1 VSAPDDRDR
10 IPDDD
15 LERAADVVSLYRRTM
30 TDDFAG
36 ECEGFANA
44 LSVLHW
50 AQGARGLADAA
61 RATSAELVEVCRR
74 MMMMDQRRY
83 RSALATALRLAAA
96 DQRNARSALPLARES
111 AALFGAAAEIDPG
124 ERVYLMDSLVL
135 LSGLQA
141 DLRAPAEAHQTAER
155 ALAIGR
161 QLVTEDPDGYRPAL
175 ITALRRLGSGDLDPA
190 VGIARGTDAV
200 QLARQ
205 QARADIDSGLP
216 LLVAALQDVSVRLA
230 AGGREAD
237 AVAAFVEA
245 SSIQRHLP
253 LPDTPDPARVPHS
266 PRVPPGDQGDRVDTL
281 IAVSD
286 VVCQLRHRQDDPG
299 AAAAL
304 PAWLARLGTS

>member
-1 VSAPDDRDR
+1 MTAPDDRGR
-10 IPDDD
+10 TPDDD

-50 AQGARGLADAA
+50 AQGARGLTDAA
-61 RATSAELVEVCRR
+61 RATSAELVAVCRR
-74 MMMMDQRRY
+74 MMVLDQRRY
-83 RSALATALRLAAA
+83 RSALASALRLAAA

-124 ERVYLMDSLVL
+124 ERVYLMDVLVL

-141 DLRAPAEAHQTAER
+141 DLRAPEQAHQSSER

-161 QLVTEDPDGYRPAL
+161 RLVTEDPDGYRPAL
-175 ITALRRLGSGDLDPA
+175 ITALRRLGSGAPDPA
-190 VGIARGTDAV
+190 LGIAHGTEAV

-205 QARADIDSGLP
+205 QAGADIDGGLP

-230 AGGREAD
+230 AGGREAE

-253 LPDTPDPARVPHS
+253 LPDTPDRARVPHT
-266 PRVPPGDQGDRVDTL
+266 PRVPPGDGDDRVDAL

-286 VVCQLRHRQDDPG
+286 VVCQLRHRADDPG

-304 PAWLARLGTS
+304 PMWLARLER